1 VKSNDLGSCLRTW
14 RDRLDPAVAGITP
27 ARRRRAP
34 GLRRQEVAT
43 LAGLSVEYLAR
54 LEQGR
59 AARPSAEVL
68 GPLART
74 LRLTAD
80 ERDHLFR
87 MAGHAVPGTGV
98 AGRHI
103 TPALARIVDRLG
115 DAAVRVLDVEWN
127 VVLSNPLAVALL
139 GPEASE
145 PGPTGNVLRRQF
157 ADVPSRVVQTPE
169 ERDAFEAHAVADL
182 RDAVGRF
189 PRDGKLESL
198 VGDLRR
204 TSDRFRAQWDAG
216 AIAPSRGI
224 HKRIVHPDVGDLVVD
239 CDVLADAS
247 SDLRVVVYSAEVG
260 TPAAR
265 ALALLDAIGTQDLA
279 VERARPALSP
289 RRAGAAP

>member
-1 VKSNDLGSCLRTW
+1 MDPNDLGSCLRTW
-14 RDRLDPAVAGITP
+14 RDRLDPAVAGIAPT
-27 ARRRRAP
+27 RRRRTP

-68 GPLART
+68 GPLARA
-74 LRLTAD
+74 LRLSAD

-87 MAGHAVPGTGV
+87 LAGHAVPGAGS
-98 AGRHI
+98 AGRHV
-103 TPALARIVDRLG
+103 TPAVARIVDRLG
-115 DAAVRVLDVEWN
+115 DAAVRVIDVEWN

-139 GPEASE
+139 GPEASA
-145 PGPTGNVLRRQF
+145 PGRPGNVLLRQF
-157 ADVPSRVVQTPE
+157 TDVPSRVVQTVE

-182 RDAVGRF
+182 RDALGRF
-189 PRDGKLESL
+189 PGDDRLRAFVD
-198 VGDLRR
+198 DLRR
-204 TSDRFRAQWDAG
+204 TSDRFRTRWETG
-216 AIAPSRGI
+216 AVAPSRGI
-224 HKRIVHPDVGDLVVD
+224 LKRIVHPDVGEIVVD

-247 SDLRVVVYSAEVG
+247 SDLRLVVYSAETG

-279 VERARPALSP
+279 VES
-289 RRAGAAP
+289 AG